1 VVPAFKADPATLER
15 IRAALEDDPVLTITD
30 DALRFYL
37 QVTATKPTFA
47 DYLKGSG
54 RWFEITTTG
63 PPSSNRNGSR
73 LPAGGGIDLGAL
85 FGRWERALNARTL
98 RSIRQQID
106 RELDALEA
114 AKVGPAPVPAA
125 P

>member
-1 VVPAFKADPATLER
+1 MLER
-15 IRAALEDDPVLTITD
+15 IRDALADDPALTITD
-30 DALRFYL
+30 DTLRFYL
-37 QVTATKPTFA
+37 QVTAPRPTFA

-54 RWFEITTTG
+54 RWFDITTTG
-63 PPSSNRNGSR
+63 PPSNNRNGSR
-73 LPAGGGIDLGAL
+73 LPAGGGLDLGAL

-98 RSIRQQID
+98 RRIREQID

-114 AKVGPAPVPAA
+114 AKIDAAPVPTS